1 MPASRTIRW
10 TTAGLEYESNQRHV
24 DLIIQQAGVGDCKA
38 VSKPTCTDAEYHE
51 IKRLESGALQTK
63 EATDYRSIAARLEIL
78 AQEIVDVQHVAKDIA
93 KHMARSMALDWIK
106 IRRVARYLLGAP
118 RYMQRYEWQQ

>member
-1 MPASRTIRW
+1 M
-10 TTAGLEYESNQRHV
+10 EYESNQRHV

-63 EATDYRSIAARLEIL
+63 EAIDYRSIAARLEIL

-93 KHMARSMALDWIK
+93 KHMATPMALDWIK